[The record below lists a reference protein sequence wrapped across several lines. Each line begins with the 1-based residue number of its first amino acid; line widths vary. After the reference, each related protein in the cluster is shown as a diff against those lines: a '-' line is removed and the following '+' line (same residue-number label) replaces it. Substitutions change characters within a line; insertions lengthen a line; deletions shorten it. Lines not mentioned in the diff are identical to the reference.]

1 VDAVAVRPGSRHGDG
16 VVTAR
21 DRARQ
26 GAERLFTRLT
36 QRVITEVERRNES
49 RKSADL
55 LVASVLAEAVE
66 TRSLRDPA
74 AYVDVLRRSF
84 LPAQFS
90 VTELRAGTGEWAE
103 RPVQFGNFL
112 RELESGVPAL
122 SMADALMIADIADEL
137 GASREPVG
145 WVDVGSHFRRAS
157 SFARKGRVLQ
167 SAVRHVRAKNV
178 LELGTAYGM
187 SALFL
192 ASAVG
197 KEGLVATVE
206 VAQPQARIA
215 GEVFAQH
222 FADRIRPFVGHSPE
236 ILSEVS
242 GVVPTFDLLF
252 HDAEHSRDAYV
263 ADFAACEPMLAPGA
277 VVIYDDIRWRGAA
290 RFGMKADTYD
300 GWREV
305 ADHPR
310 VEQAVEI
317 DGEYGVLLLG

>member
-1 VDAVAVRPGSRHGDG
+1 M
-16 VVTAR
+16 TAK
-21 DRARQ
+21 DKARQ
-26 GAERLFTRLT
+26 RVLQLLTRLT
-36 QRVITEVERRNES
+36 ERVITDVEGRTEPRM
-49 RKSADL
+49 SADL
-55 LVASVLAEAVE
+55 LVAAVLAEAVE

-90 VTELRAGTGEWAE
+90 VTELRAGSGEWAE
-103 RPVQFGNFL
+103 RPVQFSNFL
-112 RELESGVPAL
+112 RELQSGVPAL
-122 SMADALMIADIADEL
+122 SMSDALLIANVADEL

-157 SFARKGRVLQ
+157 SFARKGRLLQ
-167 SAVRHVRAKNV
+167 SAVRHVRARTV

-222 FADRIRPFVGHSPE
+222 YPERIRAFVGRSPE
-236 ILSEVS
+236 VLSEVA

-252 HDAEHSRDAYV
+252 HDAEHSRAAYV
-263 ADFAACEPMLAPGA
+263 ADFAVCEPMLAPGA

-290 RFGMKADTYD
+290 RFGMRADTYD

-310 VEQAVEI
+310 VAHAVEI
-317 DGEYGVLLLG
+317 DGEYGVLLLR

>member
-1 VDAVAVRPGSRHGDG
+1 
-16 VVTAR
+16 
-21 DRARQ
+21 
-26 GAERLFTRLT
+26 LFTRVTKRLIT
-36 QRVITEVERRNES
+36 QVESRNEP

-55 LVASVLAEAVE
+55 LVAAILAEQDI
-66 TRSLRDPA
+66 TSLRDPG

-84 LPAQFS
+84 LPAQFM
-90 VTELRAGTGEWAE
+90 VDEIRPGTGEWAE
-103 RPVQFGNFL
+103 RPVQFGNLL

-122 SMADALMIADIADEL
+122 SMSDALLIANVADEL

-157 SFARKGRVLQ
+157 SFARKGRLLQ
-167 SAVRHVRAKNV
+167 AAVRHVRARNV

-187 SALFL
+187 SALFF

-215 GEVFAQH
+215 GEVFAEH
-222 FADRIRPFVGHSPE
+222 FPDRVRPFVGHSPE
-236 ILSEVS
+236 ILTEVA
-242 GVVPTFDLLF
+242 GIVPSFDVLF
-252 HDAEHSRDAYV
+252 HDAEHSRAAYV
-263 ADFAACEPMLAPGA
+263 ADFAACEPMLGPGSL
-277 VVIYDDIRWRGAA
+277 VIYDDIRWRGAS
-290 RFGMKADTYD
+290 RFGMKADTYE

-310 VEQAVEI
+310 VEHAVEI
-317 DGEYGVLLLG
+317 DGEYGILLLG